1 MATFLFVNL
10 SWVIFRAD
18 SISQAKQFFKRLVGF
33 ENMQI
38 NPGFADSFKMV
49 ELPQVF
55 LNHRLMTIFLIY
67 GIALHL
73 VMNTRNMAEA
83 GLKPTVL
90 RGAGTAVLLVWSV
103 ISLAGISTFIY
114 FQF

>member
-1 MATFLFVNL
+1 
-10 SWVIFRAD
+10 
-18 SISQAKQFFKRLVGF
+18 
-33 ENMQI
+33 MQI

-83 GLKPTVL
+83 GLKPPCSGRRDSGAACVVGHITGGDFHIYLFPVL
-90 RGAGTAVLLVWSV
+90 R
-103 ISLAGISTFIY
+103 ISKFKIFYFIDIY
-114 FQF
+114 RRRSIG